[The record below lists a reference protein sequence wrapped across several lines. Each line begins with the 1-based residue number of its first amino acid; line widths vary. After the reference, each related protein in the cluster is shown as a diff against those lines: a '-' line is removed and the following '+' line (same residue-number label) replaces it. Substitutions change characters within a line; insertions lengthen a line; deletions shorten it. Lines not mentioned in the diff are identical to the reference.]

1 MTGGERKAV
10 LLGNAAAHHAKAS
23 SLLSL
28 ANWIGTQT
36 GASVGFLG
44 EAANTV
50 GAQVVGAVPVQGGQT
65 AAQMMSGHLKAV
77 LLLNTEPAFD
87 AAHGAAAAQALGKA
101 DMVVTLSPFKANM
114 DISDVLLP
122 ISPFTETA
130 GSFINTEGR
139 VQSFHGVVKPLGETR
154 PAWKVLRVLGSM
166 LHVPGFSFETIEE
179 VRAQAIP
186 ADVQALLSNATSAA
200 VDLTPATAEPAVAA
214 IYQLDGL
221 VRRASSLQLTA
232 DAKLQGAV

>member
-1 MTGGERKAV
+1 
-10 LLGNAAAHHAKAS
+10 
-23 SLLSL
+23 
-28 ANWIGTQT
+28 
-36 GASVGFLG
+36 
-44 EAANTV
+44 
-50 GAQVVGAVPVQGGQT
+50 
-65 AAQMMSGHLKAV
+65 
-77 LLLNTEPAFD
+77 
-87 AAHGAAAAQALGKA
+87 
-101 DMVVTLSPFKANM
+101 MVVTLSPFKANM

-166 LHVPGFSFETIEE
+166 LHVPGFTFETIEE